1 MANDSAPEHLRQTA
15 HGLLTGTYKDA
26 RGRWMMIVRRD
37 DGTFADVPH
46 DNVCPPA
53 TKGTDKKKRK

>member
-15 HGLLTGTYKDA
+15 HGILTGTYKDA
-26 RGRWMMIVRRD
+26 QGRWMMIVRRD

-46 DNVCPPA
+46 DNVCPPKTA
-53 TKGTDKKKRK
+53 NTKQKRK

>member
-15 HGLLTGTYKDA
+15 HGLLTGIYKDA
-26 RGRWMMIVRRD
+26 QGRFMMIVRRD

-46 DNVCPPA
+46 DNVCPPK
-53 TKGTDKKKRK
+53 TKDTNRKRK